1 MFKNLL
7 FQNAIS
13 NKLLIKNEE
22 KTIQET
28 QNDFAN
34 KLITYHT
41 NYLKKQE
48 QLKQEFD
55 YKKIKQI
62 DINIWDDFY
71 DDNKSIYN
79 NETENNIQTTFAY
92 VETSNIPNIE
102 NQKILSKLINVI
114 LENSLLPKDVDMELS
129 FYDASTKYPI
139 LVLENQN
146 FLYKRWQI
154 EFKNITHEILDK
166 LIEDLKKIDIFF
178 NEVKFNI
185 YSES

>member
-1 MFKNLL
+1 MFTNL
-7 FQNAIS
+7 FHQNARS
-13 NKLLIKNEE
+13 NELLVNEKNIIR
-22 KTIQET
+22 KT

-34 KLITYHT
+34 KLISYHS
-41 NYLKKQE
+41 NYLENQE
-48 QLKQEFD
+48 QLKKEFD

-62 DINIWDDFY
+62 NINIWDDFY

-79 NETENNIQTTFAY
+79 NEIENNIQTTFAY

>member
-1 MFKNLL
+1 MFKNL
-7 FQNAIS
+7 FNQNETKNSLLVKKEEEIIRDTQIDFS
-13 NKLLIKNEE
+13 NKLI
-22 KTIQET
+22 
-28 QNDFAN
+28 A
-34 KLITYHT
+34 YHT
-41 NYLKKQE
+41 NYLENQEKLKK
-48 QLKQEFD
+48 EFD

-79 NETENNIQTTFAY
+79 NEIENNIQTTFAY
-92 VETSNIPNIE
+92 VEMNNIPNIE

-114 LENSLLPKDVDMELS
+114 LENSLLSKNIDMELS
-129 FYDASTKYPI
+129 FYDSSTKYPI

-166 LIEDLKKIDIFF
+166 LIEDLKKMDIFF

>member
-1 MFKNLL
+1 MLKNLL
-7 FQNAIS
+7 FQNETKNSLIVKKEEEIIRDTQIDFS
-13 NKLLIKNEE
+13 NKLI
-22 KTIQET
+22 
-28 QNDFAN
+28 A
-34 KLITYHT
+34 YHT
-41 NYLKKQE
+41 NYLENQEKLKK
-48 QLKQEFD
+48 EFD
-55 YKKIKQI
+55 YKKIEQI
-62 DINIWDDFY
+62 NINIWDDFY

-129 FYDASTKYPI
+129 FYDSSTKYPI
-139 LVLENQN
+139 LVLDKQN

-154 EFKNITHEILDK
+154 DFKNITHKILNK
-166 LIEDLKKIDIFF
+166 LIENLKKEDIFF
-178 NEVKFNI
+178 NEIKFNI